1 LGLVYGVPVL
11 GFALLWLVIAAAITA
26 RTARRGL
33 PFGPTWWSFVFPVG
47 TLVTGT
53 SQLAAH
59 TGSDALVA
67 LALALFA
74 LLVAAWL
81 TVVAGT
87 ARRALHSAWP
97 VLRPGAPAPA

>member
-1 LGLVYGVPVL
+1 
-11 GFALLWLVIAAAITA
+11 
-26 RTARRGL
+26 
-33 PFGPTWWSFVFPVG
+33 VFPVG

-81 TVVAGT
+81 TVAAGT
-87 ARRALHSAWP
+87 ARRALRIAWP